1 MALISVTVSGM
12 TGFFA
17 FLVAFFQFDYSAG
30 QAFGIYVI
38 IGIITTAIL
47 IAASLHGQWQGGSD
61 IGELTE
67 QA

>member
-17 FLVAFFQFDYSAG
+17 FLLAFFQFDYSAG
-30 QAFGIYVI
+30 QAFGIYVM

-47 IAASLHGQWQGGSD
+47 MAASVYGQWQGESD
-61 IGELTE
+61 IRELTE